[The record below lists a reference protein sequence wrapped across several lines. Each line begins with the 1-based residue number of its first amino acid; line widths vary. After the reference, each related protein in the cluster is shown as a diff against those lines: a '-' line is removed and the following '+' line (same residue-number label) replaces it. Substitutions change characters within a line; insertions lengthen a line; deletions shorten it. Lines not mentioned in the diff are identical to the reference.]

1 MGKVVNVSKDLN
13 WLVTRNTSSY
23 LMKRRGVNHF
33 FSTDPLNPKGLYKP
47 RFQGNVQKRALS
59 VQENPSGKGVVLLYK
74 NKRNQTKPAKA
85 VSRVT
90 LNRGAAKTLQSI
102 RNFSNKQNYR
112 KDLKNVVLRRA
123 SALLRGQRIKNS
135 KKTRQSKKKE

>member
-1 MGKVVNVSKDLN
+1 
-13 WLVTRNTSSY
+13 
-23 LMKRRGVNHF
+23 MKRRGVNHF